1 MLIAR
6 SIKKINMNFKT
17 IGLIGTHS
25 NALVV
30 ETLQEAAQ
38 ALEGWG
44 LKCLI
49 EQKSA
54 LALNN
59 PHYEILPLEALAEKC
74 DLLLAIGGDGNLLQV
89 ARTASIYGL
98 PVIGINR
105 GQLGYLTDLSP
116 DDFKKHLQKILAG
129 EYVEEHRFLLRGHV
143 VRQTPNKTDLKNNA
157 LNDVVLFPGEIA
169 QLIEFELRIDG
180 QFVYSQ
186 RSDGLI
192 IATPTG
198 STAYALSAGGPIIA
212 PSLNVLLLVP
222 KLPHTLSNRPV
233 VIDAESIIEIR
244 LSPNNKTLPRLSYDG
259 QNHINL
265 ELTDI
270 IQIERQEQPLKL
282 LHPAHYDYYEIW
294 REKLGWGKQLIKI

>member
-1 MLIAR
+1 MPFQ
-6 SIKKINMNFKT
+6 FKT
-17 IGLIGTHS
+17 IGLIGTHT
-25 NALVV
+25 NHLVA
-30 ETLQEAAQ
+30 ETLSEAAQ
-38 ALEGWG
+38 TLEVWG
-44 LKCLI
+44 LNCII
-49 EQKSA
+49 EKESA
-54 LALNN
+54 RALHNLSYN
-59 PHYEILPLEALAEKC
+59 IAPMEELAEKA
-74 DLLLAIGGDGNLLQV
+74 DLLLAVGGDGNLLQA
-89 ARTASIYGL
+89 ARIASIYGL

-116 DDFKKHLQKILAG
+116 EDFKTHLRKILAG
-129 EYVEEHRFLLRGHV
+129 EFIEEQRFLITGKILRH
-143 VRQTPNKTDLKNNA
+143 KKELKNNA
-157 LNDVVLFPGEIA
+157 LNDIVLFPGEIA

-192 IATPTG
+192 ISTPTG

-233 VIDAESIIEIR
+233 VIDGNSIIEIR

-259 QNHINL
+259 QNHVNL

-270 IQIERQEQPLKL
+270 IQIERQDKLLKL

-294 REKLGWGKQLIKI
+294 REKLGWGKQLIKVGNR